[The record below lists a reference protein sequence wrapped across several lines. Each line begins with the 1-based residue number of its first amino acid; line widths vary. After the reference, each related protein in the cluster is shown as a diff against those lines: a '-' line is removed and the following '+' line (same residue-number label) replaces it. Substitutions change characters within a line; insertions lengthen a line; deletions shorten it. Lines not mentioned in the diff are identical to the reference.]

1 MERWDLLDETGRP
14 TGERMVRGEPI
25 RPGRYHRVVHVWVMD
40 STGRLLIQKRA
51 PFLRLMPG
59 EWTVTSGSAVAG
71 EDSRQAA
78 ARELG
83 EELGIHVR
91 PEELEFLF
99 TLRRR
104 SSFSDLWL
112 LRRDVD
118 EGSLRLQAEEV
129 ADARWVTRGQLQ
141 NMLGKR
147 NFHHY
152 GRDYFERLFARL
164 YPDRAEQT
172 LYISDLDGTMLA
184 PDGHLS
190 ARTVKMLNTLIEKKG
205 VLVSV
210 ATARSLMGAF
220 LTGIEQVKWPV
231 PLVLMNGVLLYDIG
245 AHRILQHCAMPAQ
258 TVDSV
263 LDICRKAGKFPFLYR
278 VEGDRVKVTY
288 TQTIS
293 GLEKAFV
300 EERQKA
306 YPDDFMRVD
315 DYERGL
321 PAVYFSL
328 QDSLDRIQQIRE
340 RVEQL
345 PGVQTAFYRDVYNE
359 GNWFLEIFDAE
370 AGKAGGVRRLN
381 ERVGAG
387 RLVAFGDNFNDRSM
401 LEAADVACVVE
412 NGVEEMKA
420 LADVIVGPNDADGVA
435 EYIWKDSG
443 A

>member
-1 MERWDLLDETGRP
+1 MERWDLLDENGCP

-112 LRRDVD
+112 LRRDV
-118 EGSLRLQAEEV
+118 EKNALRLQAEEV
-129 ADARWVTRGQLQ
+129 ADACWVTRGQLQ

-147 NFHHY
+147 AFHHY
-152 GRDYFERLFARL
+152 GREYFERLFARL

-172 LYISDLDGTMLA
+172 LYISDLDGTLLA

-190 ARTVKMLNTLIEKKG
+190 ARTVGMLNTLIEKG

-245 AHRILQHCAMPAQ
+245 ARRILQHCAMPAQ

-263 LDICRKAGKFPFLYR
+263 LDICRDEGKFPFVYR

-288 TQTIS
+288 TQAL
-293 GLEKAFV
+293 GALEKAFA
-300 EERQKA
+300 EERRKA
-306 YPDDFMRVD
+306 YPDDFVQAA
-315 DYERGL
+315 DYARGQ

-328 QDSLDRIQQIRE
+328 QDSYDKIQQIRE
-340 RVEQL
+340 RVERL

-359 GNWFLEIFDAE
+359 GNWYLEIFDAQ

-387 RLVAFGDNFNDRSM
+387 RVVAFGDNFNDQSM

-420 LADVIVGPNDADGVA
+420 LADVVIGPNDADGVA
-435 EYIWKDSG
+435 EFIGKDSG

>member
-1 MERWDLLDETGRP
+1 MKTDARP
-14 TGERMVRGEPI
+14 ESAWCAGNRSV
-25 RPGRYHRVVHVWVMD
+25 PGRYHRVVHVWVMD

-112 LRRDVD
+112 LRRDV
-118 EGSLRLQAEEV
+118 EKNALRLQAEEV
-129 ADARWVTRGQLQ
+129 ADACWVTRGQLQ

-147 NFHHY
+147 AFHHY
-152 GRDYFERLFARL
+152 GREYFERLFARL

-172 LYISDLDGTMLA
+172 LYISDLDGTLLA

-190 ARTVKMLNTLIEKKG
+190 ARTVGMLNTLIEKG

-245 AHRILQHCAMPAQ
+245 ARRILQHCAMPAQ

-263 LDICRKAGKFPFLYR
+263 LDICRDEGKFPFVYR

-288 TQTIS
+288 TQAL
-293 GLEKAFV
+293 GALEKAFA
-300 EERQKA
+300 EERRKA
-306 YPDDFMRVD
+306 YPDDFVQAA
-315 DYERGL
+315 DYARG
-321 PAVYFSL
+321 
-328 QDSLDRIQQIRE
+328 
-340 RVEQL
+340 
-345 PGVQTAFYRDVYNE
+345 T
-359 GNWFLEIFDAE
+359 
-370 AGKAGGVRRLN
+370 AGGVFFAAGQLRQDPADP
-381 ERVGAG
+381 GAG
-387 RLVAFGDNFNDRSM
+387 RAAAGRADR
-401 LEAADVACVVE
+401 LLPRRV
-412 NGVEEMKA
+412 
-420 LADVIVGPNDADGVA
+420 
-435 EYIWKDSG
+435 
-443 A
+443 

>member
-1 MERWDLLDETGRP
+1 MDGDERLC
-14 TGERMVRGEPI
+14 RGGGGQP
-25 RPGRYHRVVHVWVMD
+25 
-40 STGRLLIQKRA
+40 
-51 PFLRLMPG
+51 
-59 EWTVTSGSAVAG
+59 SGG
-71 EDSRQAA
+71 G
-78 ARELG
+78 RELG

-112 LRRDVD
+112 LRRDV
-118 EGSLRLQAEEV
+118 EKNALRLQAEEV
-129 ADARWVTRGQLQ
+129 ADACWVTRGQLQ

-147 NFHHY
+147 AFHHY
-152 GRDYFERLFARL
+152 GREYFERLFARL

-172 LYISDLDGTMLA
+172 LYISDLDGTLLA

-190 ARTVKMLNTLIEKKG
+190 ARTVGMLNTLIEKG

-245 AHRILQHCAMPAQ
+245 ARRILQHCAMPAQ

-263 LDICRKAGKFPFLYR
+263 LDICRDEGKFPFVYR

-288 TQTIS
+288 TQAL
-293 GLEKAFV
+293 GALEKAFA
-300 EERQKA
+300 EERRKA
-306 YPDDFMRVD
+306 YPDDFVQAA
-315 DYERGL
+315 DYARGQ

-328 QDSLDRIQQIRE
+328 QDSYDKIQQIRE
-340 RVEQL
+340 RVERL

-359 GNWFLEIFDAE
+359 GNWYLEIFDAQ

-387 RLVAFGDNFNDRSM
+387 RVVAFGDNFNDQSM

-420 LADVIVGPNDADGVA
+420 LADVVIGPNDADGVA
-435 EYIWKDSG
+435 EFIGKDSG

>member
-1 MERWDLLDETGRP
+1 MERWDLLDENGRP

-112 LRRDVD
+112 LRRDV
-118 EGSLRLQAEEV
+118 EKNALRLQAEEV
-129 ADARWVTRGQLQ
+129 ADACWVTRGQLQ

-147 NFHHY
+147 AFHHY
-152 GRDYFERLFARL
+152 GREYFERLFARL

-172 LYISDLDGTMLA
+172 LYISDLDGTLLA

-190 ARTVKMLNTLIEKKG
+190 ARTVGMLNTLIEKG

-245 AHRILQHCAMPAQ
+245 ARRILQHCAMPAQ

-263 LDICRKAGKFPFLYR
+263 LDICRDEGKFPFVYR

-288 TQTIS
+288 TQAL
-293 GLEKAFV
+293 GALEKAFA
-300 EERQKA
+300 EECRKA
-306 YPDDFMRVD
+306 YPDDFVQAA
-315 DYERGL
+315 DYARGQ

-328 QDSLDRIQQIRE
+328 QDSYDKIQQIRE
-340 RVEQL
+340 RVERL

-359 GNWFLEIFDAE
+359 GNWYLEIFDAQ

-387 RLVAFGDNFNDRSM
+387 RVVAFGDNFNDQSM

-420 LADVIVGPNDADGVA
+420 LADVVIGPNDADGVA
-435 EYIWKDSG
+435 EFIGKDSG

>member
-1 MERWDLLDETGRP
+1 MERWDLLDENGRP

-83 EELGIHVR
+83 EELGLHVR

-112 LRRDVD
+112 LRRDV
-118 EGSLRLQAEEV
+118 EKNALRLQAEEV
-129 ADARWVTRGQLQ
+129 ADACWVTRGQLQ

-147 NFHHY
+147 AFHHY
-152 GRDYFERLFARL
+152 GREYFERLFARL

-172 LYISDLDGTMLA
+172 LYISDLDGTLLA

-190 ARTVKMLNTLIEKKG
+190 ARTVGMLNTLIEKG

-245 AHRILQHCAMPAQ
+245 ARRILQHCAMPAQ

-263 LDICRKAGKFPFLYR
+263 LDICRDEGKFPFVYR

-288 TQTIS
+288 TQAL
-293 GLEKAFV
+293 GALEKAFA
-300 EERQKA
+300 EERRKA
-306 YPDDFMRVD
+306 YPDDFVQAA
-315 DYERGL
+315 DYARGQ

-328 QDSLDRIQQIRE
+328 QDSCDKIQQIRE
-340 RVEQL
+340 RVERL
-345 PGVQTAFYRDVYNE
+345 PGVLTAVYRDVYNE
-359 GNWFLEIFDAE
+359 GNWYLEIFDAQ

-387 RLVAFGDNFNDRSM
+387 RVVAFGDNFNDQSM

-420 LADVIVGPNDADGVA
+420 LADVVIGPNDADGVA
-435 EYIWKDSG
+435 EFIGKDSG

>member
-1 MERWDLLDETGRP
+1 MERWDLLDENGRP

-112 LRRDVD
+112 LRRDV
-118 EGSLRLQAEEV
+118 EKNALRLQAEEV
-129 ADARWVTRGQLQ
+129 ADACWVTRGQLQ

-147 NFHHY
+147 AFHHY
-152 GRDYFERLFARL
+152 GREYFERLFARL

-172 LYISDLDGTMLA
+172 LYISDLDGTLLA

-190 ARTVKMLNTLIEKKG
+190 ARTVGMLNTLIEKG

-245 AHRILQHCAMPAQ
+245 ARRILQHCAMPAQ

-263 LDICRKAGKFPFLYR
+263 LDICRDEGKFPFVYR

-288 TQTIS
+288 TQAL
-293 GLEKAFV
+293 GALEKAFA
-300 EERQKA
+300 EERRKA
-306 YPDDFMRVD
+306 YPDDFVQAA
-315 DYERGL
+315 DYARGQ

-328 QDSLDRIQQIRE
+328 LDSYDKFQQIRE
-340 RVEQL
+340 RVERL

-359 GNWFLEIFDAE
+359 GNWYLEIFDAQ

-387 RLVAFGDNFNDRSM
+387 RVVAFGDNFNDQSM

-420 LADVIVGPNDADGVA
+420 LADVVIGPHDADGVA
-435 EYIWKDSG
+435 EFIGKDSG

>member
-1 MERWDLLDETGRP
+1 MERWDLLDENGRP

-112 LRRDVD
+112 LRRDV
-118 EGSLRLQAEEV
+118 EKNALRLQAEEV
-129 ADARWVTRGQLQ
+129 ADACWVTRGQLQ

-147 NFHHY
+147 AFHHY
-152 GRDYFERLFARL
+152 GREYFERLFARL

-172 LYISDLDGTMLA
+172 LYISDLDGTLLA

-190 ARTVKMLNTLIEKKG
+190 ARTVGMLNTLIEKG

-245 AHRILQHCAMPAQ
+245 ARRILQHCAMPAQ

-263 LDICRKAGKFPFLYR
+263 LDICRDEGKFPFVYR

-288 TQTIS
+288 TQAL
-293 GLEKAFV
+293 GALEKAFA
-300 EERQKA
+300 EERRKA
-306 YPDDFMRVD
+306 YPDDFVQAA
-315 DYERGL
+315 DYARGQ

-328 QDSLDRIQQIRE
+328 QDSYDKIQQIRE
-340 RVEQL
+340 RVERL

-359 GNWFLEIFDAE
+359 GNWYLEIFDAQ

-387 RLVAFGDNFNDRSM
+387 RVVAFGDNFHDQSM

-420 LADVIVGPNDADGVA
+420 LADVVIGPNDADGVA
-435 EYIWKDSG
+435 EFIGKDSG

>member
-1 MERWDLLDETGRP
+1 MERWDLLDENGRL

-112 LRRDVD
+112 LRRDV
-118 EGSLRLQAEEV
+118 EKNALRLQAEEV
-129 ADARWVTRGQLQ
+129 ADACWVTRGQLQ

-147 NFHHY
+147 AFHHY
-152 GRDYFERLFARL
+152 GREYFERLFARL

-172 LYISDLDGTMLA
+172 LYISDLDGTLLA

-190 ARTVKMLNTLIEKKG
+190 ARTVGMLNTLIEKG

-245 AHRILQHCAMPAQ
+245 ARRILQHCAMPAQ

-263 LDICRKAGKFPFLYR
+263 LDICRDEGKFPFVYR
-278 VEGDRVKVTY
+278 VEGDRIKVTY
-288 TQTIS
+288 TQAL
-293 GLEKAFV
+293 GALEKAFA
-300 EERQKA
+300 EERRKA
-306 YPDDFMRVD
+306 YPDDFVQAA
-315 DYERGL
+315 DYARGQ

-328 QDSLDRIQQIRE
+328 QDSCDKIQQIRE
-340 RVEQL
+340 RVERL

-359 GNWFLEIFDAE
+359 GNWYLEIFDAQ

-387 RLVAFGDNFNDRSM
+387 RVVAFGDNFNDQSM

-420 LADVIVGPNDADGVA
+420 LADVVIGPNDADGVA
-435 EYIWKDSG
+435 EFIGKDSG

>member
-1 MERWDLLDETGRP
+1 
-14 TGERMVRGEPI
+14 MVRGEPI

-112 LRRDVD
+112 LRRDV
-118 EGSLRLQAEEV
+118 EKNALRLQAEEV
-129 ADARWVTRGQLQ
+129 ADACWVTRGQLQ

-147 NFHHY
+147 AFHHY
-152 GRDYFERLFARL
+152 GREYFERLFARL

-172 LYISDLDGTMLA
+172 LYISDLDGTLLA

-190 ARTVKMLNTLIEKKG
+190 ARTVGMLNTLIEKG

-245 AHRILQHCAMPAQ
+245 ARRILQHCAMPAQ

-263 LDICRKAGKFPFLYR
+263 LDICRDEGKFPFVYR

-288 TQTIS
+288 TQAL
-293 GLEKAFV
+293 GALEKAFA
-300 EERQKA
+300 EERRKA
-306 YPDDFMRVD
+306 YPDDFVQAA
-315 DYERGL
+315 DYARGQ

-328 QDSLDRIQQIRE
+328 QDSYDKIQQIRE
-340 RVEQL
+340 RVERL

-359 GNWFLEIFDAE
+359 GNWYLEIFDAQ

-387 RLVAFGDNFNDRSM
+387 RVVAFGDNFNDQSM

-420 LADVIVGPNDADGVA
+420 LADVVIGPNDADGVA
-435 EYIWKDSG
+435 EFIGKDSG

>member
-1 MERWDLLDETGRP
+1 MERWDLLDENGRP

-112 LRRDVD
+112 LRRDV
-118 EGSLRLQAEEV
+118 EKNALRLQAEEV
-129 ADARWVTRGQLQ
+129 ADACWVTRGQLQ

-147 NFHHY
+147 AFHHY
-152 GRDYFERLFARL
+152 GREYFERLFARL

-172 LYISDLDGTMLA
+172 LYISDLDGTLLA

-190 ARTVKMLNTLIEKKG
+190 ARTVGMLNTLIEKG

-245 AHRILQHCAMPAQ
+245 ARRILQHCAMPAQ

-263 LDICRKAGKFPFLYR
+263 LDICRDEGKFPFVYR

-288 TQTIS
+288 TQAL
-293 GLEKAFV
+293 GALEKAFA
-300 EERQKA
+300 EERRKA
-306 YPDDFMRVD
+306 YPDDFVQAA
-315 DYERGL
+315 DYARGQ

-328 QDSLDRIQQIRE
+328 QDSYDKIQQIRE
-340 RVEQL
+340 RVERL

-359 GNWFLEIFDAE
+359 GNWYLEIFDAQ

-387 RLVAFGDNFNDRSM
+387 RVVAFGDNFNDQSM

-420 LADVIVGPNDADGVA
+420 LADVVIGPHDADGVA
-435 EYIWKDSG
+435 EFIGKDSG

>member
-1 MERWDLLDETGRP
+1 MERWDLLDENGRP

-112 LRRDVD
+112 LRRDV
-118 EGSLRLQAEEV
+118 EKNALRLQAEEV
-129 ADARWVTRGQLQ
+129 ADACWVTRGQLQ

-147 NFHHY
+147 AFHHY
-152 GRDYFERLFARL
+152 GREYFERLFARL

-172 LYISDLDGTMLA
+172 LYISDLDGTLLA

-190 ARTVKMLNTLIEKKG
+190 ARTVGMLNTLIEKG

-245 AHRILQHCAMPAQ
+245 ARRILQHCAMPAQ

-263 LDICRKAGKFPFLYR
+263 LDICRDEGKFPFVYR

-288 TQTIS
+288 TQAL
-293 GLEKAFV
+293 GALEKAFA
-300 EERQKA
+300 EERRKA
-306 YPDDFMRVD
+306 YPDDFVQAA
-315 DYERGL
+315 DYARGQ

-328 QDSLDRIQQIRE
+328 QDSYDKIQQIRE
-340 RVEQL
+340 RVERL
-345 PGVQTAFYRDVYNE
+345 PGVQTALYRDVYNE
-359 GNWFLEIFDAE
+359 GNWYLEIFDAQ

-387 RLVAFGDNFNDRSM
+387 RVVAFGDNFNDQSM

-420 LADVIVGPNDADGVA
+420 LADVVIGPNDADGVA
-435 EYIWKDSG
+435 EFIGKDSG

>member
-1 MERWDLLDETGRP
+1 
-14 TGERMVRGEPI
+14 MVRGEPI

-112 LRRDVD
+112 LRRDV
-118 EGSLRLQAEEV
+118 EKNALRLQAEEV
-129 ADARWVTRGQLQ
+129 ADACWVTRGQLQ

-147 NFHHY
+147 AFHHY
-152 GRDYFERLFARL
+152 GREYFERLFARL

-172 LYISDLDGTMLA
+172 LYISDLDGTLLA

-190 ARTVKMLNTLIEKKG
+190 ARTVGMLNTLIEKG

-245 AHRILQHCAMPAQ
+245 ARRILQHCAMPAQ

-263 LDICRKAGKFPFLYR
+263 LDICRDEGKFPFVYR

-288 TQTIS
+288 TQAL
-293 GLEKAFV
+293 GALEKAFA
-300 EERQKA
+300 EERRKA
-306 YPDDFMRVD
+306 YPDDFVQAA
-315 DYERGL
+315 DYARGQ

-328 QDSLDRIQQIRE
+328 QDSYDKIQQIRE
-340 RVEQL
+340 RVERL

-359 GNWFLEIFDAE
+359 GNWYLEIFDAQ

-387 RLVAFGDNFNDRSM
+387 RVVAFGDNFNDQSM
-401 LEAADVACVVE
+401 LEAADVACGVD

-420 LADVIVGPNDADGVA
+420 LADVVIGPNDADGVA
-435 EYIWKDSG
+435 EFIGKDSG

>member
-1 MERWDLLDETGRP
+1 MERWDLLDENGRP

-112 LRRDVD
+112 LRRDV
-118 EGSLRLQAEEV
+118 EKNALRLQAEEV
-129 ADARWVTRGQLQ
+129 ADACWVTRGQLQ

-147 NFHHY
+147 AFHHY
-152 GRDYFERLFARL
+152 GREYFERLFARL

-172 LYISDLDGTMLA
+172 LYISDLDGTLLA

-190 ARTVKMLNTLIEKKG
+190 ARTVGMLNTLIEKG

-231 PLVLMNGVLLYDIG
+231 PLVMNGVLLYDIG
-245 AHRILQHCAMPAQ
+245 ARRILQHCAMPAQ

-263 LDICRKAGKFPFLYR
+263 LDICRDEGKFPFVYR

-288 TQTIS
+288 TQAL
-293 GLEKAFV
+293 GALEKAFA
-300 EERQKA
+300 EERRKA
-306 YPDDFMRVD
+306 YPDDFVQAA
-315 DYERGL
+315 DYARGQ

-328 QDSLDRIQQIRE
+328 QDSYDKIQQIRE
-340 RVEQL
+340 RVERL

-359 GNWFLEIFDAE
+359 GNWYLEIFDAQ

-387 RLVAFGDNFNDRSM
+387 RVVAFGDNFNDQSM

-420 LADVIVGPNDADGVA
+420 LADVVIGPNDADGVA
-435 EYIWKDSG
+435 EFIGKDSG